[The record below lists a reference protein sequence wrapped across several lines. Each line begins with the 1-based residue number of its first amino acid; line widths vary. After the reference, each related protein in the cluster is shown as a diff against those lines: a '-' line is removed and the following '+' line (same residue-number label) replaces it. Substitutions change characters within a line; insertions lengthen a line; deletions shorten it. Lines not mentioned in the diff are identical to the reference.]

1 MIRFEK
7 ITAEQYIE
15 DRQKRSS
22 SALDGPS
29 LLQEYDAIQLPQR
42 GTLDSAGYDIRTP
55 FGFAL
60 WPGQSLVVPT
70 GLRALMEPD
79 MWLGLYIRSSL
90 GFKYGIRLVNSTAVI
105 DADYAGAANQ
115 GHLMVGIYNGGSKV
129 VRLEAG
135 DAFAQGI
142 FQKYYITEDD
152 SPKNQVR
159 VGGFGSTNMQ

>member
-1 MIRFEK
+1 MIHFAK
-7 ITAEQYIE
+7 VTAEQYIE
-15 DRQKRSS
+15 DRQKRST
-22 SALDGPS
+22 SAPDGPS
-29 LLQEYDAIQLPQR
+29 LLQEYEAIIMPQR
-42 GTLDSAGYDIRTP
+42 STLYSAGYDIRTP
-55 FGFAL
+55 FGFTI

-70 GLRALMEPD
+70 GLRAIMEPD

-115 GHLMVGIYNGGSKV
+115 GHLMVGIYNGGRQA

-142 FQKYYITEDD
+142 FQKYYITDD
-152 SPKNQVR
+152 DAPKDQVR
-159 VGGFGSTNMQ
+159 IGGFGSTNG